1 MKSLSITLLV
11 AFFCVTVSGVNP
23 VNTEVNKSSKETNIS
38 KKVNVEYSF
47 EVNRHVRPG
56 EKIPSNG

>member
-1 MKSLSITLLV
+1 MKSLSITLLA

-23 VNTEVNKSSKETNIS
+23 EKAEVNKSSKETVIS
-38 KKVNVEYSF
+38 KKANVEYSF

-56 EKIPSNG
+56 GGVPSNG